1 MKLKK
6 LLAGALS
13 VLMLVTASGCEQ
25 SSVAGFDPDA
35 VLESDQLTPEE
46 KEQLRSLLQKA
57 LVELEEEGT
66 TATEATAEPEESAEP
81 AAEPTEEATAEPE
94 ETPEPEAAK
103 EPETK
108 AALSAP
114 AESEFYALDET
125 GHGSHSLAELIER
138 YRGVDEHALDPY
150 IEALDA
156 FDTENPDSEKPEEE
170 VVQIYYW
177 LLDAYEYEEVQMV
190 ISSIVFDLDTTDE
203 EASKHSSDD
212 SNKLDRMHNSARL
225 AVKRALEGPYHDAL
239 AEVMSDREEAI
250 YLGTSELSER
260 AEELMERYNEI
271 VSEYKQLMQEPVEV
285 EYEGKNFT
293 ESALAEAVL
302 DDDARKKINT
312 LLDMKRA
319 ELVWPLYSELIKNRN
334 EYAKELGYENYMEYA
349 YSYVFDRDY
358 TVADIRELSEH
369 IFDYVSPLM
378 VSSML
383 VQGDA
388 SLDSIEYKADTKEIF
403 GTIRENLTKLDPE
416 LSDSIDYL
424 LENELYTA
432 GDEEN
437 RTAGAYM
444 AGISAMRSGMIY
456 AKRSNNGHDYETLTH
471 EFGHFNNAYRI
482 QAPALANV
490 QHMDILE
497 IHSQG
502 LEMLGSTTL
511 NNVFPEKT
519 GDFTAGI
526 AFNMTQNITS
536 AIMVACFE
544 IDCFENPDMTYEE
557 ASMKFTEEM
566 YKCMTGSIPENAQP
580 MGVWATVHHLF
591 VAPQYYVSY
600 AISALSALDVY
611 AQYLEDP
618 EEGIKKYNALAN
630 IDPHMSYSE
639 AMKETG
645 LRDMTKSENIRDVC
659 DELNQHFTEEFNQ
672 VVNQIVDEGIEAL
685 GNLFS
690 DLFAPANSTP
700 QQ

>member
-302 DDDARKKINT
+302 DDDTR
-312 LLDMKRA
+312 
-319 ELVWPLYSELIKNRN
+319 
-334 EYAKELGYENYMEYA
+334 
-349 YSYVFDRDY
+349 
-358 TVADIRELSEH
+358 
-369 IFDYVSPLM
+369 
-378 VSSML
+378 
-383 VQGDA
+383 
-388 SLDSIEYKADTKEIF
+388 
-403 GTIRENLTKLDPE
+403 
-416 LSDSIDYL
+416 
-424 LENELYTA
+424 
-432 GDEEN
+432 
-437 RTAGAYM
+437 
-444 AGISAMRSGMIY
+444 
-456 AKRSNNGHDYETLTH
+456 
-471 EFGHFNNAYRI
+471 
-482 QAPALANV
+482 
-490 QHMDILE
+490 
-497 IHSQG
+497 
-502 LEMLGSTTL
+502 
-511 NNVFPEKT
+511 
-519 GDFTAGI
+519 
-526 AFNMTQNITS
+526 
-536 AIMVACFE
+536 
-544 IDCFENPDMTYEE
+544 
-557 ASMKFTEEM
+557 
-566 YKCMTGSIPENAQP
+566 
-580 MGVWATVHHLF
+580 
-591 VAPQYYVSY
+591 
-600 AISALSALDVY
+600 
-611 AQYLEDP
+611 
-618 EEGIKKYNALAN
+618 
-630 IDPHMSYSE
+630 
-639 AMKETG
+639 
-645 LRDMTKSENIRDVC
+645 
-659 DELNQHFTEEFNQ
+659 
-672 VVNQIVDEGIEAL
+672 
-685 GNLFS
+685 
-690 DLFAPANSTP
+690 
-700 QQ
+700 